1 MRSSLSSSAS
11 LPGSAS
17 PSLLMAVVER
27 GRRVA
32 VGVRARGKAV
42 AAGADSA
49 VAVAAGVDA
58 AAVDGRA
65 ALPRSP
71 VEGTADVGG
80 ALGGAMGGDREGLGM
95 GGDREGLGGRLRGGG
110 GGGGL
115 YVDGRGTLG
124 GGGTVGDREAL
135 AAP

>member
-1 MRSSLSSSAS
+1 
-11 LPGSAS
+11 
-17 PSLLMAVVER
+17 MAVVER

-95 GGDREGLGGRLRGGG
+95 GGDREGEGGRLRGGG
-110 GGGGL
+110 GGGGGL
-115 YVDGRGTLG
+115 SVDGRGTLG
-124 GGGTVGDREAL
+124 CGGTVGDREAL

>member
-1 MRSSLSSSAS
+1 M
-11 LPGSAS
+11 
-17 PSLLMAVVER
+17 
-27 GRRVA
+27 A

-95 GGDREGLGGRLRGGG
+95 GGDREGLGGA
-110 GGGGL
+110 
-115 YVDGRGTLG
+115 LG
-124 GGGTVGDREAL
+124 GGGPRSRPANPVAVAPSARH
-135 AAP
+135 AAPMAATAVLKPSPSE